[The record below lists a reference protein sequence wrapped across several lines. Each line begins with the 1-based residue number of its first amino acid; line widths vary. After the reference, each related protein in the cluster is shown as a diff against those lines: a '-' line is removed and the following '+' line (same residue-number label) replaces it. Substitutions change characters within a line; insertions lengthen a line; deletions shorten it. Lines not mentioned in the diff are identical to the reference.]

1 MSDEDEITRLMSPDE
16 MDYLLETA
24 GINALQGIINQDGSD
39 GAGAY
44 VEADDITQINSHESI
59 RQRSPSGLSVVKSID
74 GGHGRRKLF
83 CLYGLIMVICM
94 AESICMTAIIPLV
107 MDKVAEGIADEDG
120 NYDPVAVQTIVSSI
134 SSSTMM
140 IAGVIGIFMAGKWG
154 GLSDRIGRV
163 RVFKYMSGIRV
174 IGLAAQVFT
183 VSSKIGYHKWA
194 IVLTAW
200 HYSIFGWVIC
210 PSGKWK

>member
-74 GGHGRRKLF
+74 GRAWTEEAILPVRSYHGHMHGGIYMYD
-83 CLYGLIMVICM
+83 CYN
-94 AESICMTAIIPLV
+94 TAS
-107 MDKVAEGIADEDG
+107 DG
-120 NYDPVAVQTIVSSI
+120 
-134 SSSTMM
+134 
-140 IAGVIGIFMAGKWG
+140 
-154 GLSDRIGRV
+154 
-163 RVFKYMSGIRV
+163 
-174 IGLAAQVFT
+174 
-183 VSSKIGYHKWA
+183 
-194 IVLTAW
+194 
-200 HYSIFGWVIC
+200 
-210 PSGKWK
+210 